1 MMKQISGSSSYNKI
15 TGRSVKVLTMPSDTN
30 IHSSGV
36 VLTHHACK
44 RARERFSWNPST
56 LERMSGRAF
65 ELGLKRKNTG
75 GRLKKYLDGLW
86 DNHKEANNLRLYGET
101 LFVFSNHLLITIWHL
116 PPELRPLAKVFRS
129 KIEKSKH
136 PDT

>member
-15 TGRSVKVLTMPSDTN
+15 TGRSVKVLTMPSKTN

-36 VLTHHACK
+36 ALTHHACK

-75 GRLKKYLDGLW
+75 GRLKKYLDELW